1 MYRIFVINIG
11 SSSLK
16 AALFENEEQVWSV
29 TKRHDPEAIRA
40 FPAVY
45 DQIDFRMAAIDEVI
59 AEKGLDFSSIDA
71 IACRGGF
78 CKPLESG
85 TYTICDVLLDDLRHA
100 RWGEHAANV
109 SPFCGKIL
117 SERYGKP
124 AYYTDPVSVD
134 EFAPESYITGM
145 PGMRRICKVH
155 ALNHK
160 AVARYAARE
169 LGKPYETCNFIVA
182 HMGGGITVAAHR
194 KGRMVDTCSP
204 ADEGPFCIDRPGQ
217 LPNLKLLDY
226 ILSSGKSRDELYR
239 ELSTG
244 CGLMAY
250 TGLSDLI
257 EIEKLAAKDTEV
269 ALLLNAMAYRIAF
282 HILGYMAAFDGE
294 PVDAV
299 ILTGGMARSDWIVPA
314 ISKRIEP
321 FSNIIVYRG
330 EFEMQALAEGAIRVL
345 SGAERAKVYQR
356 ACAR

>member
-1 MYRIFVINIG
+1 MFRIFVINPG

-16 AALFENEEQVWSV
+16 IALFEDRKQVWSV
-29 TKRHDPEAIRA
+29 TKRHDADKIRA
-40 FPAVY
+40 FPTVY

-59 AEKGLDFSSIDA
+59 AEKRTDFSKIDA

-85 TYTICDVLLDDLRHA
+85 TYTINDALLDDLKHS

-117 SERYGKP
+117 SERYGRP

-134 EFAPESYITGM
+134 EFMPESYVTGI

-160 AVARYAARE
+160 AVARYAASE
-169 LGKPYETCNFIVA
+169 LGKPYEDCNFVVA

-194 KGRMVDTCSP
+194 KGRMTDACSP
-204 ADEGPFCIDRPGQ
+204 AEEGPFCIDRPGQ
-217 LPNLKLLDY
+217 LPGLKLLDY
-226 ILSSGKSRDELYR
+226 IFASGKTRDQLYR

-244 CGLMAY
+244 CGIMAY
-250 TGLSDLI
+250 TGKTDLI
-257 EIEKLAAKDTEV
+257 EIEALAASDADV
-269 ALLLNAMAYRIAF
+269 ALLLDAMSYRIAF
-282 HILGYMAAFDGE
+282 YIMGYMAAFDGE

-299 ILTGGMARSDWIVPA
+299 ILTGGMAKSDWIVPA
-314 ISKRIEP
+314 VSKRVKP
-321 FSNIIVYRG
+321 FADILIYKG
-330 EFEMQALAEGAIRVL
+330 EFEMQALAEGAIRIL
-345 SGAERAKVYQR
+345 SGQEKAKTY
-356 ACAR
+356 